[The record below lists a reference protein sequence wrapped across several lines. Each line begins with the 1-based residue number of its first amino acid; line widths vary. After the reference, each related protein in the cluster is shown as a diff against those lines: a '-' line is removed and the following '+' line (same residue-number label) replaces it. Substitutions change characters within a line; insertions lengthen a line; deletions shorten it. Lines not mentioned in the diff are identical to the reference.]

1 MTAGAHICI
10 ILQME
15 TDSIITF
22 ALAKLASDERS
33 TLQIAHDC
41 GLKYRW
47 LQKLRN
53 GEVPKPGAHLID
65 KLARYYGFYSDRPA
79 LKADRAA

>member
-1 MTAGAHICI
+1 MM
-10 ILQME
+10 QME

-22 ALAKLASDERS
+22 ALQKLAGDERS

-65 KLARYYGFYSDRPA
+65 KLARYYGFYKDRPVV
-79 LKADRAA
+79 KTGRAA

>member
-1 MTAGAHICI
+1 MM
-10 ILQME
+10 QME

-22 ALAKLASDERS
+22 ALKKLEGDERS

-65 KLARYYGFYSDRPA
+65 KLARYYGFY
-79 LKADRAA
+79 ADRTPSKKARAA